1 MWEETISITGP
12 YNFDLALDRLSLDPL
27 HCVDKEKKTV
37 KVPVTI
43 GTRQVAAVVTGTGSL
58 EKPEFLIKSEAEKE
72 SVVPRL
78 YEIFGWNVELLNV
91 HEHFQTTDLKALFN
105 DHYGTP
111 LVLDFDPFGCLLKC
125 IIHQQLNLAFA
136 YTLTQRFVTAFG
148 NEVDGIW
155 FYPNPERVASLKVG
169 ELRDLQF
176 SGRKAEY
183 VIGIATMAV
192 EGKLDFKKMRDMPD
206 AEIANQLIKVRGVGP
221 WTVQNFLMFGLG
233 RPNLFP
239 TADIGLQNA
248 IKKYYHLDEKPTLA
262 EMEQLKVPWEPY
274 LSYASLYL
282 WRSIE

>member
-1 MWEETISITGP
+1 MWEETISISGP

-27 HCVDKEKKTV
+27 HCVDKETKTV

-43 GTRQVAAVVTGTGSL
+43 GTRQVAVVVTGTGSL
-58 EKPEFLIKSEAEKE
+58 EKPEFIIKSEAEKE
-72 SVVPRL
+72 SVIPRL
-78 YEIFGWNVELLNV
+78 YEIFGWNVELLKV

-155 FYPNPERVASLKVG
+155 FYPNPERVASLKVE

-183 VIGIATMAV
+183 VIGIATLAA

-248 IKKYYHLDEKPTLA
+248 IKKYYHLDQKPTLA